1 LLTNRD
7 DGKRFVVRANEK
19 LPAFVELQ
27 VAIRT
32 NCATPCLK
40 IACMA
45 LKCGAELEYVLASKF
60 LSYRGNA
67 LAKSTREAYGVTS
80 QTGEGG

>member
-1 LLTNRD
+1 
-7 DGKRFVVRANEK
+7 
-19 LPAFVELQ
+19 
-27 VAIRT
+27 
-32 NCATPCLK
+32 
-40 IACMA
+40 MA